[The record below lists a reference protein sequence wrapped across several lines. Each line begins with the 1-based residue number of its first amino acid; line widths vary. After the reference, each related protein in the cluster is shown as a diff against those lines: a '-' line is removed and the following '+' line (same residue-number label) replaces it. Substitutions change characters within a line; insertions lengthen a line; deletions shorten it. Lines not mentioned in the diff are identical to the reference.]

1 MDSSSSSPA
10 RFIMRDAESSASQFI
25 SGQHETTDHVAGT
38 KKVEGEDGRAIFLA
52 FSRGYPVSNSELHAY
67 FTRRHGDII
76 EAIHMGAG
84 GGYGQAL
91 YATMVLHSA
100 AKIQEILNGGV
111 FSTKFTINGK
121 HVWAR
126 KFKS

>member
-1 MDSSSSSPA
+1 MWSKVFTVKCLNDS
-10 RFIMRDAESSASQFI
+10 
-25 SGQHETTDHVAGT
+25 
-38 KKVEGEDGRAIFLA
+38 IF
-52 FSRGYPVSNSELHAY
+52 FWC
-67 FTRRHGDII
+67 RRRYGDII

-91 YATMVLHSA
+91 CARMVLHSA
-100 AKIQEILNGGV
+100 AKVEEILNDGV